1 MVVNYAD
8 WAAVSNIVCHQSTAA
23 VLVRSWP
30 IGQSQFSEAALSPV
44 CSLQFR
50 ITAGAAGVS
59 VAGGTELQPADTNA
73 GVVRS
78 ISDVRDGVL
87 RNNGRQKK
95 CSCYWRTRAGSSS
108 SLCCGSDSCSTN
120 QRGRSATA

>member
-1 MVVNYAD
+1 MVVDHAD
-8 WAAVSNIVCHQSTAA
+8 WAAVSNVICHQSIAA

-30 IGQSQFSEAALSPV
+30 IGQSQFSEAALPPV

-50 ITAGAAGVS
+50 IIAGAPGVS

-73 GVVRS
+73 GVVRG

-95 CSCYWRTRAGSSS
+95 CSCCWRTRAGASR
-108 SLCCGSDSCSTN
+108 SL
-120 QRGRSATA
+120 